1 MSVVATGFER
11 STTPRRA
18 VRAKGARRVLR
29 GLLAAFDRLVPPPS
43 DIPRDAGLPAE
54 WFKYPPF

>member
-11 STTPRRA
+11 SAEPRHA
-18 VRAKGARRVLR
+18 LSANGGRRLLR
-29 GLLAAFDRLVPPPS
+29 GLLAALDRLVPPF
-43 DIPRDAGLPAE
+43 DPARESEPAPE